1 LDDAPIGIPPANR
14 TPIPGLGVPYLV
26 H

>member
-1 LDDAPIGIPPANR
+1 LDDAPTGIPPANR
-14 TPIPGLGVPYLV
+14 TPIPGLGVPCLV

>member
-14 TPIPGLGVPYLV
+14 TPIPGLGVPCLV
-26 H
+26 P